1 MKVKYMPNAF
11 SIARIVLCIPLAIL
25 APRPE
30 PLDLLYIIIF
40 AAAGV
45 TDAID
50 GQLARRLKD
59 AKSEL
64 GATLDSIADICLVCI
79 IVFAIMPNMDVWP
92 WLRISYICV
101 LLFKIVV
108 STAIGFIKFKEFL
121 SLHTISFKLLIV
133 ILFTYPILY
142 YFVGPG
148 TFINAF
154 STGIIICGILIVI
167 EEILII
173 LMSDKPYRNVK
184 SILHVKAE
192 NEAAAAQ
199 SV

>member
-1 MKVKYMPNAF
+1 MKVRYIPNAF
-11 SIARIVLCIPLAIL
+11 SIARLILCIPLAVLTPFTLI
-25 APRPE
+25 
-30 PLDLLYIIIF
+30 YIILFGI
-40 AAAGV
+40 AGI

-79 IVFAIMPNMDVWP
+79 IVFAIMPTMDVWS

-101 LLFKIVV
+101 LLFKIVI
-108 STAIGFIKFKEFL
+108 STAIGFVKFKEFL
-121 SLHTISFKLLIV
+121 SLHTLSFKMLIV

-148 TFINAF
+148 MFINAF
-154 STGIIICGILIVI
+154 STGIIIAGVLIVI

-173 LMSDKPYRNVK
+173 LTSDHPYRNVK

-192 NEAAAAQ
+192 NEAAATQ